1 MAGGPL
7 EPLKALVGVWT
18 IEASHPSVDAVAHGE
33 SEFEW
38 LEGEQFL
45 LQRSRTDVA
54 ELPDSLIVFGA
65 DEDDLLM
72 HYFDSRG
79 VYRLYD
85 VRFADGVWTMS
96 RDAPGFSQR
105 FEGTFGDDGNT
116 IDGLWKLSRD
126 DETWDDDL
134 RITFR
139 RKN

>member
-1 MAGGPL
+1 MAGGQL
-7 EPLKALVGVWT
+7 EELNALVGAWT
-18 IEASHPSVDAVAHGE
+18 IEASHPSIDAVAHGE
-33 SEFEW
+33 SVFEW

-54 ELPDSLIVFGA
+54 DFPDSLIVYAA
-65 DEDDLLM
+65 DEDDLFM

-85 VRFADGVWTMS
+85 VRFSEGVWTMS

-105 FEGTFGDDGNT
+105 FDGTFGDEGNT

-126 DETWDDDL
+126 GETWDDDL

-139 RKN
+139 RKP